1 MGGVVVKYS
10 QVFDFTTDAN
20 GARVTTARDPLTGG
34 CLSDREV
41 DAAVRLL
48 KEDLDAVAKRMKA
61 PIRQQQQR
69 PIFES
74 G

>member
-1 MGGVVVKYS
+1 MSNTVR
-10 QVFDFTTDAN
+10 VFDFAIDAN

-34 CLSDREV
+34 CLSDGKV
-41 DAAVRLL
+41 GAAVRLL

-61 PIRQQQQR
+61 AIRQQQQR

-74 G
+74 R